1 MNYWLLLIPLLTA
14 FSGWITILVI
24 RYSIFKPVSPV
35 NILGFTLQGI
45 FPKYKATIAHQLGRV
60 AAAEFAT
67 LGTTGQTITDPK
79 NFETIKPLIESQMDD
94 FLRNRL
100 KDQMPM
106 ISMFIGDKTIE
117 QLKLIFIK
125 EIEMLFPG
133 VMHEFSGQLRNNIDM
148 EKIITT
154 KLAGISPEQAESFFA
169 KNLDKFFQKAAVF
182 AVIVGLLIGIIQLL
196 VVI

>member
-1 MNYWLLLIPLLTA
+1 MNYWLFLVPLLTA
-14 FSGWITILVI
+14 FSGWITIRII
-24 RYSIFKPVSPV
+24 RYSIFRPGTPVK
-35 NILGFTLQGI
+35 ILGFTIQGI
-45 FPKYKATIAHQLGRV
+45 FPKYKSAIAHQLSRV
-60 AAAEFAT
+60 AASEFAS
-67 LGTTGQTITDPK
+67 LGSASQTITDPK

-125 EIEMLFPG
+125 EIEMLFPR
-133 VMHEFSGQLRNNIDM
+133 VMHEFSGQLRNKIDI

-154 KLAGISPEQAESFFA
+154 KLDGISPEQGESFFSR
-169 KNLDKFFQKAAVF
+169 NLGKSFQKASLLA
-182 AVIVGLLIGIIQLL
+182 IVLGLLIGIIQLL
-196 VVI
+196 IIF